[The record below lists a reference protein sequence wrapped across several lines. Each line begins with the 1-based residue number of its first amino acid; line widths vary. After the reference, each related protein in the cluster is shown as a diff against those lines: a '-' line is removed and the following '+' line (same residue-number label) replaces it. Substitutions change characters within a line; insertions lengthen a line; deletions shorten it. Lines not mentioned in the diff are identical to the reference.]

1 MKKSEIVEKISR
13 KKSKIEEK
21 FLLRQLQFESVTKK
35 VKNVR
40 RKSKIEFLLDD
51 RLWIKKQQVQRFGEL
66 VAKLQLEYLREKY
79 NKGVKR
85 EGNDQSDF
93 RLEFQRGRIESR
105 VRLGLAK
112 RHK

>member
-21 FLLRQLQFESVTKK
+21 FPLRQLQFESVTKK

-40 RKSKIEFLLDD
+40 RKSKIEFLDD

-66 VAKLQLEYLREKY
+66 VAKLQLEYLREK
-79 NKGVKR
+79 
-85 EGNDQSDF
+85 
-93 RLEFQRGRIESR
+93 
-105 VRLGLAK
+105 
-112 RHK
+112 